1 MPYQNEPK
9 KCNETKRKFNR
20 GEDTLLQVTFNEQTL
35 YSVNLRF
42 FFFFKLTDDV
52 KRDLSLSEENGDER
66 NENEGTRDEG
76 KLRDKIL
83 LFKSLKESNKL
94 RFLISFSL
102 TQKPYVNIRASV
114 FHFTL
119 CRVKVWNF

>member
-1 MPYQNEPK
+1 MNQKSAMKQRESLTEVKILYFK
-9 KCNETKRKFNR
+9 LLLMNR
-20 GEDTLLQVTFNEQTL
+20 PFIPSTF
-35 YSVNLRF
+35 VF
-42 FFFFKLTDDV
+42 FFFFKLNNDV
-52 KRDLSLSEENGDER
+52 KRDLSLSEENDDEH
-66 NENEGTRDEG
+66 NEDEGTRDEG